1 MMKIH
6 IGRNSSKTEYKKYG
20 FLQENDIKSVLFVI
34 KMLYFMKKLKKI
46 ISLCSIHNSHLY
58 NTGMTQKPLKTLI
71 L

>member
-1 MMKIH
+1 MMKIY
-6 IGRNSSKTEYKKYG
+6 IGRNSSRIEYKKYG

-58 NTGMTQKPLKTLI
+58 NTCMTQKP
-71 L
+71 